1 MTGSSAGIESAA
13 AEVEDSMLVDLP
25 TGLSVPVDDSRQVD
39 ADPCS
44 SVDERRNAHGVAYR
58 SFELAHRANSDTLGP
73 VVIGKTEAERTM
85 CSTMHPWHLTVYG
98 QNGLSEARFP
108 CTLTLTV
115 GVNEV

>member
-58 SFELAHRANSDTLGP
+58 SFEPAHRASPHALRP
-73 VVIGKTEAERTM
+73 VSFGETDAEILISSS
-85 CSTMHPWHLTVYG
+85 CSAWPLPYTP
-98 QNGLSEARFP
+98 QNGPSEGRFLCVP
-108 CTLTLTV
+108 TLAMDVSVL
-115 GVNEV
+115 